1 MRDDI
6 YSVGGLGEEGSKI
19 IGIDYK
25 DYSGYM
31 DSREE
36 FQLVVRFD
44 MSLDAHTINRSVYT
58 LLDVLGDVGGLSG
71 SLFALFNVLV
81 VILNLNTV

>member
-31 DSREE
+31 DANEA